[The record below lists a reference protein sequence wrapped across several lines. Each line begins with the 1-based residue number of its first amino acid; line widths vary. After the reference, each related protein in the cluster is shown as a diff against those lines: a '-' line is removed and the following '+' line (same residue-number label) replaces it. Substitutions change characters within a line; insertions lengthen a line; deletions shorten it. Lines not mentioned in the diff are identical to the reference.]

1 MDKDGGCPVIG
12 ALKGINTALA
22 SLAQPSSVQ
31 GILPV
36 KRALTFFPVDE
47 GASLPSV
54 RPDEDSE
61 NEGLASI
68 AGLRPENPLSSSSLA
83 SVFSVLEA
91 ESTAADRSSVP
102 PAPEQDSRGET
113 AKPALFERTD
123 DTAQSALSAQ
133 EEAFRLPVN
142 PVSGTAEVSAAS
154 AAEENAVRNGPAG
167 LLNVSASVSVNAPL
181 AVQAVSAGLMA
192 ARSYA
197 FASRLA

>member
-1 MDKDGGCPVIG
+1 MIG
-12 ALKGINTALA
+12 TLKGINTALA

-54 RPDEDSE
+54 RSDEDSE

-102 PAPEQDSRGET
+102 VPPAPEQDSRGET

-133 EEAFRLPVN
+133 EKAFRLPVN
-142 PVSGTAEVSAAS
+142 PVSGGTAEVSAAS